1 MSNSLDPDQDRQSGS
16 KPFAKVTCRRQN
28 SSLAWKRL
36 NVHKSGERFIYL
48 LFIYFYFFLGG
59 GGRVLSGWIFSVY
72 PHLQP
77 YLWRSSSEGSGETMH
92 MHSLA

>member
-48 LFIYFYFFLGG
+48 FIYYYFFFFFGG
-59 GGRVLSGWIFSVY
+59 WGEGSFGVDLFCV
-72 PHLQP
+72 
-77 YLWRSSSEGSGETMH
+77 SSSTTILMAFEQ
-92 MHSLA
+92 